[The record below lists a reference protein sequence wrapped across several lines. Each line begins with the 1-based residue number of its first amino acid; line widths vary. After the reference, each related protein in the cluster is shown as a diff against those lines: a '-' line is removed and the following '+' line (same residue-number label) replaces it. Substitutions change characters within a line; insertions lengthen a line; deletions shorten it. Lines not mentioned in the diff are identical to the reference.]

1 MERQAY
7 PFGRLLTFQR
17 KNVANMPQWLLAARC
32 EIVASNLR
40 KIEKGETQ
48 PGVMLAV
55 RLLAAT
61 GADVGECFRQLAEEM
76 GLLALNDSQTGQA
89 QGPIPDELLQR
100 IEHIHDTMSSVP
112 CPFGPLLKEVRVFYG
127 VSQKIVAEK
136 AEYHLRNMLEVEK
149 GEREPGVMTALAMV
163 AATGGDVGRLMK
175 QLAEPALTKKTS
187 LCKPK

>member
-1 MERQAY
+1 MEKQAY
-7 PFGRLLTFQR
+7 PFGRLLTSQR

-40 KIEKGETQ
+40 RIENGETQ

-61 GADVGECFRQLAEEM
+61 GADVGECFRQLAEEE
-76 GLLALNDSQTGQA
+76 GLLALANTQEGLPQK
-89 QGPIPDELLQR
+89 QMPDELLHR
-100 IEHIHDTMSSVP
+100 IEQIHETMRTVP

-127 VSQKIVAEK
+127 VSQKTVAEK
-136 AEYHLRNMLEVEK
+136 AGYHLRNMLEVEK

-163 AATGGDVGRLMK
+163 TATGGDVKWFFNLPIGN
-175 QLAEPALTKKTS
+175 
-187 LCKPK
+187 

>member
-1 MERQAY
+1 MEKQAY

-61 GADVGECFRQLAEEM
+61 GADVGEYFRQLAEEE
-76 GLLALNDSQTGQA
+76 GLLALGDSQTGQA
-89 QGPIPDELLQR
+89 QEQMPCELFQR
-100 IEHIHDTMSSVP
+100 IEQIHKTMRSVP

-127 VSQKIVAEK
+127 VSQKNVAEK
-136 AEYHLRNMLEVEK
+136 AGYHLRNMLEVEK

-163 AATGGDVGRLMK
+163 AATGCDVGMFFERLYSIPS
-175 QLAEPALTKKTS
+175 A
-187 LCKPK
+187 

>member
-40 KIEKGETQ
+40 KIEKSETQ

-61 GADVGECFRQLAEEM
+61 GADVGECFKQLAEEV

-89 QGPIPDELLQR
+89 QESMPDELLHR
-100 IEHIHDTMSSVP
+100 IELIHDAMRSVP

-127 VSQKIVAEK
+127 VSQKIVAGK
-136 AEYHLRNMLEVEK
+136 AGYHLQHI
-149 GEREPGVMTALAMV
+149 A
-163 AATGGDVGRLMK
+163 
-175 QLAEPALTKKTS
+175 
-187 LCKPK
+187 